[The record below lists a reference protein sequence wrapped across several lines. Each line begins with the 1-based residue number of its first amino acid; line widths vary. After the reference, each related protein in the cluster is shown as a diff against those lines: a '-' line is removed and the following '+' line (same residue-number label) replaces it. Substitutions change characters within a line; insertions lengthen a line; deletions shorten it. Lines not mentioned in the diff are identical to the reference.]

1 MNNDLIRR
9 SNAVDIL
16 RAWAEMATGTP
27 KEVFFAAADMLE
39 KLPAVDALQVVRCRD
54 CMWWTVTQDS
64 LQGKCLLTG
73 EYPAGGWYCA
83 NGCKKCADETNV

>member
-1 MNNDLIRR
+1 MNNDLISRTELFKAWLLIEETQDM
-9 SNAVDIL
+9 NLLVD
-16 RAWAEMATGTP
+16 AMVKVTVDA
-27 KEVFFAAADMLE
+27 
-39 KLPAVDALQVVRCRD
+39 PAVDAMQVVRCRD
-54 CMWWTVTQDS
+54 CEWWTVTQDS

>member
-1 MNNDLIRR
+1 MNNDLISRTELFKAWLLIEETKDM
-9 SNAVDIL
+9 NLLVD
-16 RAWAEMATGTP
+16 AMV
-27 KEVFFAAADMLE
+27 KETVDA
-39 KLPAVDALQVVRCRD
+39 PAVDALQVVRCRD

-83 NGCKKCADETNV
+83 NGCKKCAD